1 MGPMNSKTPVD
12 PELAK
17 LPGLFTNAKQ
27 WKEEAIII
35 DHKLRSEMFGE
46 WKRWFTENIIGG

>member
-1 MGPMNSKTPVD
+1 MSKTNLKVD
-12 PELAK
+12 
-17 LPGLFTNAKQ
+17 GFIRNAKQ

-46 WKRWFTENIIGG
+46 WKKWFTENIIGG